1 MAETAALGIID
12 EIHAFVSDRLQVISY
27 KWLSRNL
34 LVSSNAAKRLLEE
47 FVEKHGGGLAVIYSL
62 SGWLKS
68 NPTTYHIRLV
78 PSHML
83 SDAKEEFDGK
93 CSVQVYSIQACLP
106 KDPATLWNH
115 EFVQAEDLFKQPST
129 LDNCLRDNRYQ
140 THLVLYLEQLK
151 PFHTEMRILLI
162 LIHNDYALQTENLM
176 QRKHTDRF
184 CGVSNSF
191 VKRTVGGTPLGTGSL
206 QVKSTRVSGL
216 SSSSIP
222 QATADPRSIQ
232 NNFQNAG
239 SNPGDQAPNTAKP
252 VKTEGNVKPDLAQI
266 ADKEKVP
273 RQLPN
278 NKKGQNNKNSS
289 GSGGSLASMWGR
301 ASAKPKPDA
310 CLVQAEKARQGSS
323 EHEISDDD
331 DGDKAFSTRRTSNGE
346 GSRKRRAVFNYSDE
360 EDEYDNAIT
369 LGSPDPPKK
378 SVPCSK
384 ESLNASTSECN
395 LSFEEEKSKPKIEE
409 EKEGDVKAK
418 PKVKEEKESDVK
430 SKPKVKEEKENEL
443 KANQHLGEN
452 IATVSNDKKAGSPTS
467 EKTLCHVSEKDASTK
482 NTMANDVPKRRKV
495 VKTLIDEKGR
505 EVTEV
510 VWEGEEQDTKSNNNN
525 SAKIAGNSTASN
537 AINRPPAVR
546 KSPAV
551 GNTAPA
557 NQAGKAGNKKAATK
571 DPKQGNL
578 FSFFKKA

>member
-1 MAETAALGIID
+1 MAETDTIGIID
-12 EIHAFVSDRLQVISY
+12 EIHSFISDRLQVISY
-27 KWLSRNL
+27 KWLSRNF

-129 LDNCLRDNRYQ
+129 LDNCLRDNR
-140 THLVLYLEQLK
+140 
-151 PFHTEMRILLI
+151 
-162 LIHNDYALQTENLM
+162 
-176 QRKHTDRF
+176 F

-191 VKRTVGGTPLGTGSL
+191 VKRTVGGTPLGSGSL

-232 NNFQNAG
+232 KNFQNAG
-239 SNPGDQAPNTAKP
+239 SNPGAQPLNTEKP
-252 VKTEGNVKPDLAQI
+252 VKTEGNVKPDPAQV
-266 ADKEKVP
+266 AEKEKVP
-273 RQLPN
+273 RPLLN

-310 CLVQAEKARQGSS
+310 CLAQAEKARQGSFVS
-323 EHEISDDD
+323 AKAQICARESAEHEISDDD
-331 DGDKAFSTRRTSNGE
+331 DDDKAFTARRTSNGE

-360 EDEYDNAIT
+360 EDEYDNAIS

-378 SVPCSK
+378 SALCSK
-384 ESLNASTSECN
+384 ESLNTSASECN
-395 LSFEEEKSKPKIEE
+395 ISFEEKENKPKI
-409 EKEGDVKAK
+409 KEVKEDDVKAK
-418 PKVKEEKESDVK
+418 PMVKEEKESDVK
-430 SKPKVKEEKENEL
+430 AKPKVQKEKESEL
-443 KANQHLGEN
+443 KVNYQHLRAN
-452 IATVSNDKKAGSPTS
+452 IATVSNDKKAESPTS
-467 EKTLCHVSEKDASTK
+467 EKTQCHVTEKDASRK

-495 VKTLIDEKGR
+495 VKTRIDEKGR

-525 SAKIAGNSTASN
+525 SAKIADSCTASN

-551 GNTAPA
+551 GNAAPA

-578 FSFFKKA
+578 FSFFNKA

>member
-1 MAETAALGIID
+1 MAETTALGIED
-12 EIHAFVSDRLQVISY
+12 EIHSFVSDRLQVISY
-27 KWLSRNL
+27 KWLSRNF

-47 FVEKHGGGLAVIYSL
+47 FVEKHGDGLAVIYSL

-83 SDAKEEFDGK
+83 PDAKEEFDGK

-129 LDNCLRDNRYQ
+129 LDNCLRDNR
-140 THLVLYLEQLK
+140 
-151 PFHTEMRILLI
+151 
-162 LIHNDYALQTENLM
+162 
-176 QRKHTDRF
+176 F

-191 VKRTVGGTPLGTGSL
+191 VKRTVGETPLGSGSI

-216 SSSSIP
+216 SSCSIP

-232 NNFQNAG
+232 KNYQNAG
-239 SNPGDQAPNTAKP
+239 SNPGAQSPNTAKP
-252 VKTEGNVKPDLAQI
+252 VKTEGNVKPDLAQV
-266 ADKEKVP
+266 AEKEKVP
-273 RQLPN
+273 RPLPN
-278 NKKGQNNKNSS
+278 NKNGQNNKNSS

-323 EHEISDDD
+323 AEHEISDDD
-331 DGDKAFSTRRTSNGE
+331 DDDKAFSARRTSNGE

-360 EDEYDNAIT
+360 EDEDDNAIS

-430 SKPKVKEEKENEL
+430 SKPKVKEEKESEL

-452 IATVSNDKKAGSPTS
+452 IATVSNDKKAGSLTS
-467 EKTLCHVSEKDASTK
+467 EKTLCHVTEKDASKK

-495 VKTLIDEKGR
+495 VKTRIDEKGR

-510 VWEGEEQDTKSNNNN
+510 VWEGEEQDSKSNNNN
-525 SAKIAGNSTASN
+525 SAKIADNNTASN
-537 AINRPPAVR
+537 AINGPPAVR
-546 KSPAV
+546 KLPAV
-551 GNTAPA
+551 GNAAPA
-557 NQAGKAGNKKAATK
+557 NQAWKAGNKKAATK

>member
-27 KWLSRNL
+27 KWLSRNF

-47 FVEKHGGGLAVIYSL
+47 FVEKHGDGLAVIYSL

-115 EFVQAEDLFKQPST
+115 EFVQAEDLFKQPAT
-129 LDNCLRDNRYQ
+129 LDNCLRDN
-140 THLVLYLEQLK
+140 
-151 PFHTEMRILLI
+151 
-162 LIHNDYALQTENLM
+162 
-176 QRKHTDRF
+176 RF

-191 VKRTVGGTPLGTGSL
+191 VKRTVGGTPLGTGSI
-206 QVKSTRVSGL
+206 QMKSTRVSGL

-232 NNFQNAG
+232 KNSQNAG
-239 SNPGDQAPNTAKP
+239 LNPGAQPPNTAKP
-252 VKTEGNVKPDLAQI
+252 VKTEGNVKPDLAQV
-266 ADKEKVP
+266 AEKEKVP
-273 RQLPN
+273 RPLPN

-310 CLVQAEKARQGSS
+310 CLVQAEKAKQGSS
-323 EHEISDDD
+323 VSAEAQICARESAEHEISDDD
-331 DGDKAFSTRRTSNGE
+331 DDDKAFSARRTSNGE
-346 GSRKRRAVFNYSDE
+346 GSRKRRAV
-360 EDEYDNAIT
+360 
-369 LGSPDPPKK
+369 
-378 SVPCSK
+378 
-384 ESLNASTSECN
+384 
-395 LSFEEEKSKPKIEE
+395 
-409 EKEGDVKAK
+409 
-418 PKVKEEKESDVK
+418 
-430 SKPKVKEEKENEL
+430 
-443 KANQHLGEN
+443 
-452 IATVSNDKKAGSPTS
+452 
-467 EKTLCHVSEKDASTK
+467 
-482 NTMANDVPKRRKV
+482 
-495 VKTLIDEKGR
+495 
-505 EVTEV
+505 
-510 VWEGEEQDTKSNNNN
+510 
-525 SAKIAGNSTASN
+525 
-537 AINRPPAVR
+537 PPAVR

-551 GNTAPA
+551 GNAAPA
-557 NQAGKAGNKKAATK
+557 NQAGKAGNKKAAIK

>member
-129 LDNCLRDNRYQ
+129 LDNCLRDN
-140 THLVLYLEQLK
+140 
-151 PFHTEMRILLI
+151 
-162 LIHNDYALQTENLM
+162 
-176 QRKHTDRF
+176 RF

-323 EHEISDDD
+323 AFQILLSYLYSNITPKKHLFSGISQCEAQISARESAEHEISDDD